1 MLPDLHL
8 QTRPEEGKGGQL
20 EVELQILQWE
30 GIGESYKGSGN
41 LIKIYS
47 SGGWLPDTRKGIT
60 GITLAAMFREGE
72 IKPVETISSR

>member
-30 GIGESYKGSGN
+30 GIWTDARDKAFCK
-41 LIKIYS
+41 L
-47 SGGWLPDTRKGIT
+47 
-60 GITLAAMFREGE
+60 
-72 IKPVETISSR
+72 